1 MISPLVLLLVGAAY
15 ARCDR
20 AALSTAIRVE
30 IGAELAEAGPCIEN
44 VRTARCSLASTRASC
59 TLDVAASPCA
69 EDLEQNLADALADVA
84 RVVSGS
90 ACAAEGLSL
99 RIARGADPSS
109 WSIDLED
116 AVAAAPR
123 CTEEWLEA
131 LDEVSEL
138 QRDHGCD
145 VTSEIHCK
153 AAARPGVLKSDA
165 ARLSLVCAQPARARI
180 AAARVPKARLRSACR
195 LDALLRSLEQRVA
208 VLLDE
213 LEQQRHCRGVDVVL
227 VRLDRVVERVGGG
240 SGEAAQR
247 RLDSLAREVHQRELA
262 ADVAVS
268 IASEVWIARVR
279 GTGAA
284 GVGSAAE
291 AAAGNDFEIICS
303 D

>member
-1 MISPLVLLLVGAAY
+1 M
-15 ARCDR
+15 R
-20 AALSTAIRVE
+20 AAQAFSTAQ
-30 IGAELAEAGPCIEN
+30 A
-44 VRTARCSLASTRASC
+44 RAS
-59 TLDVAASPCA
+59 DANAA
-69 EDLEQNLADALADVA
+69 
-84 RVVSGS
+84 R
-90 ACAAEGLSL
+90 
-99 RIARGADPSS
+99 
-109 WSIDLED
+109 ED

-165 ARLSLVCAQPARARI
+165 ARMSLVCAQPARARI
-180 AAARVPKARLRSACR
+180 AAARVPNARLRSACR

-291 AAAGNDFEIICS
+291 AAAGNDFEIICT

>member
-1 MISPLVLLLVGAAY
+1 
-15 ARCDR
+15 
-20 AALSTAIRVE
+20 
-30 IGAELAEAGPCIEN
+30 
-44 VRTARCSLASTRASC
+44 
-59 TLDVAASPCA
+59 LDVAASPCA

-116 AVAAAPR
+116 AAAAAPR

-153 AAARPGVLKSDA
+153 AAARPGVLMSDA
-165 ARLSLVCAQPARARI
+165 ARMSLVCAQPARARI

-208 VLLDE
+208 VLLDDDDVRTICGRCDEREEARARRRRREDRALHCISVGSRQARCSKDRYE
-213 LEQQRHCRGVDVVL
+213 LADDRAA
-227 VRLDRVVERVGGG
+227 RLD
-240 SGEAAQR
+240 ADQR
-247 RLDSLAREVHQRELA
+247 D
-262 ADVAVS
+262 
-268 IASEVWIARVR
+268 WCVR
-279 GTGAA
+279 RA
-284 GVGSAAE
+284 
-291 AAAGNDFEIICS
+291 
-303 D
+303 